1 MGWAGREAFWVG
13 ARMGYMNDLA
23 GEAIEGLEYRG
34 GLGGPRWVM
43 GDGVDRGRTGR
54 DEEG

>member
-1 MGWAGREAFWVG
+1 
-13 ARMGYMNDLA
+13 MGYMNDLA